1 MEDGYRRA
9 MMDQHNN
16 LFGFMGQ
23 LVVHPVSLALTLGNV
38 FTVLGQTQFW
48 GRLKAKLSSRAEQ
61 VQGAL

>member
-1 MEDGYRRA
+1 MA
-9 MMDQHNN
+9 
-16 LFGFMGQ
+16 Q